1 MSEINEMFMDIDP
14 KAEIL
19 IEMFVPVKK
28 AEELINIGEKFIQDG
43 QSVHEEQCESNDD
56 CRGDNE
62 FIINELKSYLII
74 HPELSQMEVLALV
87 SSVVYGLGY
96 RRCEKDELNGKRIPK
111 MPKGS
116 KTIEMNAE
124 DLPKG
129 MLESIKAFMDKK
141 DE

>member
-96 RRCEKDELNGKRIPK
+96 RRCEKDELTGNRITN
-111 MPKGS
+111 S
-116 KTIEMNAE
+116 KVIEMNAK